1 VDADGIHLLDSIN
14 LEFPSAPMLRSWARQ
29 QRQKFPAPIPPAS
42 VRDNL
47 LLGLRHRPGRTPYS
61 GAVPAT
67 GRERA
72 IEEARQSGN
81 SELDI
86 TADWQAGVA
95 DAAALESGIVK
106 MLRLVD
112 LEEDV

>member
-1 VDADGIHLLDSIN
+1 
-14 LEFPSAPMLRSWARQ
+14 
-29 QRQKFPAPIPPAS
+29 

-47 LLGLRHRPGRTPYS
+47 LLGLRHRPGRTPDS
-61 GAVPAT
+61 GAVP

-86 TADWQAGVA
+86 TADW
-95 DAAALESGIVK
+95 INY
-106 MLRLVD
+106 
-112 LEEDV
+112 

>member
-1 VDADGIHLLDSIN
+1 
-14 LEFPSAPMLRSWARQ
+14 MLRSSGTATAAEI
-29 QRQKFPAPIPPAS
+29 PAPIPPAS

-47 LLGLRHRPGRTPYS
+47 LLGLRHQPGRTPNS

-86 TADWQAGVA
+86 TADWI
-95 DAAALESGIVK
+95 DY
-106 MLRLVD
+106 
-112 LEEDV
+112 

>member
-1 VDADGIHLLDSIN
+1 
-14 LEFPSAPMLRSWARQ
+14 
-29 QRQKFPAPIPPAS
+29 

-47 LLGLRHRPGRTPYS
+47 LLGLRHRPWRTPDS

-72 IEEARQSGN
+72 IEEARGN
-81 SELDI
+81 RE
-86 TADWQAGVA
+86 TANSILRPTGSTISKRVWRTV
-95 DAAALESGIVK
+95 AALESRIVK
-106 MLRLVD
+106 VLRLVD

>member
-1 VDADGIHLLDSIN
+1 
-14 LEFPSAPMLRSWARQ
+14 
-29 QRQKFPAPIPPAS
+29 

-47 LLGLRHRPGRTPYS
+47 LLGLRHRPGRTPDS

-86 TADWQAGVA
+86 TADWI
-95 DAAALESGIVK
+95 DY
-106 MLRLVD
+106 
-112 LEEDV
+112 